1 MKWLSP
7 LAAPALLGAALMA
20 ISVESGP
27 PSALAVALAVAVVAP
42 LTVRR
47 RWPLTVLVA
56 SFAALIAYVTQGY
69 PHEPLIPALM
79 VALFT
84 AVSAGSRI
92 RGVVIGAACAGL
104 LGAVAFWAG
113 PLGPAGAVGAFG
125 WIGFALVAAEVVRA
139 RRETAAAAVERARR
153 LQREQEEEGRRRVME
168 ERLHIARELHDILA
182 HSISVIGVQASVA
195 RHLGTA
201 ESLAQAVEVIDEAAQ
216 EAMGGLSATLG
227 VLRGTGHGTG
237 HGAGHGTGHG
247 TGADGA
253 APVPG
258 LNEVPELMDRARAA
272 GLALRIRT
280 TGEPPPAVPQA
291 VGLSAYRILQESLTN
306 AARHAPGSDVQ
317 VEISYSPR
325 DLRLLIAND
334 NRPARGEAGYGILGM
349 TERARAVSGSLT
361 AGATEDDRF
370 RVVAVLPWKDDR
382 TP

>member
-1 MKWLSP
+1 MKWLSL

-84 AVSAGSRI
+84 AVSAGSRT
-92 RGVVIGAACAGL
+92 RGVVIGAACAAL
-104 LGAVAFWAG
+104 LGAVALWAG
-113 PLGPAGAVGAFG
+113 PLGPTGAVGAFG
-125 WIGFALVAAEVVRA
+125 WIGFALVATEIIRA
-139 RRETAAAAVERARR
+139 RREAAAAALERARR

-201 ESLAQAVEVIDEAAQ
+201 ESLAQAMEVIDEAAQ

-227 VLRGTGHGTG
+227 VLRGTVHGSS
-237 HGAGHGTGHG
+237 
-247 TGADGA
+247 ADDS

-258 LNEVPELMDRARAA
+258 LNELPELIDRARAA
-272 GLALRIRT
+272 GLALRVRT
-280 TGEPPPAVPQA
+280 TGEPPPAPPQA

-306 AARHAPGSDVQ
+306 AARHAPGSGVQ

-325 DLRLLIAND
+325 DLRLLIVND

-370 RVVAVLPWKDDR
+370 QVVAVLPWKDDR
-382 TP
+382 TQ